1 MSKLE
6 DTLRKDGW
14 KLTYCHRLKLG
25 DYVAVMTGSPV
36 ESEGQISR
44 IVENDD
50 ESISVFY
57 GECGVK
63 RLPPYTGKL
72 WVAPKE
78 YEHLETR
85 WDRNGTKYIN
95 ISTNP
100 RLPLFC
106 LGSYIT
112 VKHVFNPDNRNVALN
127 SYKDPESLLKEK
139 PVTAEVH
146 DPWANNT
153 PQEQSNNAKE

>member
-14 KLTYCHRLKLG
+14 ELTYGHRLKPG
-25 DYVAVMTGSPV
+25 DYVAVMDGYPV

-50 ESISVFY
+50 ESTSVFY
-57 GECGVK
+57 GECGI
-63 RLPPYTGKL
+63 RTLPAYTGKL

-85 WDRNGTKYIN
+85 WDTNGTKYIN

-100 RLPLFC
+100 RKPLFC
-106 LGSYIT
+106 LASLIEIGLISAPRSQ
-112 VKHVFNPDNRNVALN
+112 VKILD
-127 SYKDPESLLKEK
+127 SCKDPETLLKEK
-139 PVTAEVH
+139 PVTVEAH
-146 DPWANNT
+146 DPRANNT
-153 PQEQSNNAKE
+153 PQEQNNNAKE

>member
-1 MSKLE
+1 MSKLA

-14 KLTYCHRLKLG
+14 ELKYSHQLKPG

-50 ESISVFY
+50 ESTTVFY

-63 RLPPYTGKL
+63 RLPAYTGKL
-72 WVAPKE
+72 WVAPKK

-85 WDRNGTKYIN
+85 WNENGAKYIN
-95 ISTNP
+95 ISTDP
-100 RLPLFC
+100 RKPLFC

-139 PVTAEVH
+139 PIKVEAH
-146 DPWANNT
+146 DPRANNT
-153 PQEQSNNAKE
+153 PQEQNNNAKE